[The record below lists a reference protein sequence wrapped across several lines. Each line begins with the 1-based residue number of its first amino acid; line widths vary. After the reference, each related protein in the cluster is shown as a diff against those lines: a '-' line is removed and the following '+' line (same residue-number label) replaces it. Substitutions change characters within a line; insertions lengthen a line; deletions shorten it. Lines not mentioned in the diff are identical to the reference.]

1 MCHNCFH
8 VRILSFF
15 FSWFD
20 RRNFFLAPLPLH
32 RPPSWEEFQFF
43 SNDNSRHRRVK
54 RGSLWPPYGASLSLS
69 LVYTRGNL
77 FKLSLFPRLFPYTL
91 YYILFLLSFPFLCRS
106 RRIALVILVIKLV
119 ANLASLDLF
128 VEM

>member
-54 RGSLWPPYGASLSLS
+54 RGSLWLPYGASLSLS

-91 YYILFLLSFPFLCRS
+91 YYILFLLSFPFLCRP

-119 ANLASLDLF
+119 ANLASLDPF